1 MLQEFPIKN
10 NIASSLLLSLNEI
23 KALFEDVYGRLN
35 NVWK

>member
-10 NIASSLLLSLNEI
+10 NIASSFLLSLNEI